1 MALRLASTIV
11 IVIVTIVWLRQHVY
25 TLTNYFQ
32 LFSEIPVDPKKA
44 SLVYLRIGLT
54 LLSVLIMNT
63 GCYQGDNQWE
73 KNDIFKI
80 QRSERLLLF
89 SFFPRPN
96 VCLHNSD
103 TNGVAHGHGEK
114 TSFNKRIEKH
124 VIDVLYL

>member
-54 LLSVLIMNT
+54 LLSLLIMNT
-63 GCYQGDNQWE
+63 GCYQGDDQWE
-73 KNDIFKI
+73 KMTHS
-80 QRSERLLLF
+80 R
-89 SFFPRPN
+89 
-96 VCLHNSD
+96 
-103 TNGVAHGHGEK
+103 
-114 TSFNKRIEKH
+114 
-124 VIDVLYL
+124 